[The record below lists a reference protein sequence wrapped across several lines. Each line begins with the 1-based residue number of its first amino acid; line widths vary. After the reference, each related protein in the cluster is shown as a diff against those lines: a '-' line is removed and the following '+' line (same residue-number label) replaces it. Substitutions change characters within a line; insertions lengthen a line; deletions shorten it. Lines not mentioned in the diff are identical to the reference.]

1 MIAACLL
8 CLAIT
13 IPAFAANAEV
23 YTDVVHACGEIVTV
37 PLSIRGN
44 PGLMGLK
51 LIVTYDG
58 AVLQPQAV
66 TRGTV
71 TQSGMIQDSIG
82 VGEVGTLLIVWSD
95 TDAVKADG
103 TLAVLTFK
111 AQQQN
116 DTTLTVSYSQPDTF
130 DGGFADVKL
139 DCKPI
144 EIVFD
149 GKTQTTP
156 PVTKIPDSRDIQAA
170 VDSVD
175 DKTDVSAVNEAV
187 ARLTG
192 TEDYYATPEEV
203 QSSYSTAVA
212 DIFVETLHAVDGEK
226 INAVIQSALQ
236 EVGAETVESVPPDKQ
251 EAFVQSVETALQ
263 EVAPDVPAISNTLTA
278 KDAVQVIKTLQ
289 THTQKL
295 TENRSETENPTKSIN
310 WPLPF
315 VFAVCVITIIV
326 LLVFFCLRKSRK
338 NKEDSE
344 DEI

>member
-1 MIAACLL
+1 M
-8 CLAIT
+8 AIT

-23 YTDVVHACGEIVTV
+23 YADVVHASSEIVTV

-192 TEDYYATPEEV
+192 TENYYTTPQEV
-203 QSSYSTAVA
+203 QSAYKAAVA
-212 DIFVETLHAVDGEK
+212 DNFVEAVLLAVDSDK
-226 INAVIQSALQ
+226 IDAVIQNALQ
-236 EVGAETVESVPPDKQ
+236 EIGAEAVESVPTDKQ
-251 EAFVQSVETALQ
+251 ALFVQSVETALQ
-263 EVAPDVPAISNTLTA
+263 EYATDLPMISDVMTAEEAVHAIETLQQQNEQVTKNSNP
-278 KDAVQVIKTLQ
+278 VIKQ
-289 THTQKL
+289 EGKQ
-295 TENRSETENPTKSIN
+295 NRKTVI
-310 WPLPF
+310 WCGVGAAVVIAVAVCIVF
-315 VFAVCVITIIV
+315 VFSG
-326 LLVFFCLRKSRK
+326 RKRRRTL
-338 NKEDSE
+338 
-344 DEI
+344 

>member
-23 YTDVVHACGEIVTV
+23 YADVVHACGEIVTV

-144 EIVFD
+144 EIVFG

-187 ARLTG
+187 ARLAG
-192 TEDYYATPEEV
+192 TENYYTTPQEV
-203 QSSYSTAVA
+203 QSAYKAAVA
-212 DIFVETLHAVDGEK
+212 DNFVEAVLLAVDSDK
-226 INAVIQSALQ
+226 IDAVIQNALQ
-236 EVGAETVESVPPDKQ
+236 EIGAEAVESVPTDKQ
-251 EAFVQSVETALQ
+251 ALFVQSVETALQ
-263 EVAPDVPAISNTLTA
+263 EYATDLPMISDVMTAEEAVHAIETLQQQNEQVTKNSNP
-278 KDAVQVIKTLQ
+278 VIKQ
-289 THTQKL
+289 EGKQKRK
-295 TENRSETENPTKSIN
+295 TVI
-310 WPLPF
+310 WCGVGAAVVIAVAVCIVF
-315 VFAVCVITIIV
+315 VFSG
-326 LLVFFCLRKSRK
+326 RKRRRTL
-338 NKEDSE
+338 
-344 DEI
+344 